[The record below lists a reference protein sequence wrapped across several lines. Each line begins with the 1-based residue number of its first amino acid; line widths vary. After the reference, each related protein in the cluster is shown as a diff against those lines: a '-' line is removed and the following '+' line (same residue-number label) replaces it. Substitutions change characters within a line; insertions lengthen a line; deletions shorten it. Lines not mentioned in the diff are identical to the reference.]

1 MMIDR
6 SAVAAVLRL
15 AAPQAPAFA
24 LDAAVDAA
32 LNHLGGGV
40 TTADRLPQPT
50 THATP
55 EPAEGQVRVE
65 VVEASE
71 REWPDSGVVLTL
83 TLRAVDDPTIE
94 PIHCRFDKAREV
106 PRRIALQALGGIAD
120 GEPVSALV
128 GRHAVVE
135 TRPYVGRDGIERVG
149 VAKWIV
155 PKKPRKASARPAA
168 ARNRKPIVNDGD
180 GEPDIPF

>member
-1 MMIDR
+1 MTVDR

-32 LNHLGGGV
+32 LDHLGGSV

-50 THATP
+50 P
-55 EPAEGQVRVE
+55 PSPAEGQVRVE
-65 VVEASE
+65 VAQASE
-71 REWPDSGVVLTL
+71 REWPDNGLVLSL
-83 TLRAVDDPTIE
+83 VLFPVDDPDITIRV
-94 PIHCRFDKAREV
+94 RFDRSRAI
-106 PRRIALQALGGIAD
+106 PRRIALEALGGLAD
-120 GEPVSALV
+120 GESVSALV
-128 GRHAVVE
+128 GRQAVVE
-135 TRPYVGRDGIERVG
+135 TRPYVGRDGIERLG

-155 PKKPRKASARPAA
+155 PKKPRKASARPAV